1 VAAAFALNFLR
12 FVLVALEIAVLG
24 RVLLS
29 YVEPRGR
36 SSLGQ
41 FLIMITEPVLG
52 PIRRLL
58 PSGGMFDFSPLI
70 VILVLGAVLRA
81 LP

>member
-1 VAAAFALNFLR
+1 MGTVFLLNFVR
-12 FVLVALEIAVLG
+12 FLLVAFEIAIIG

-41 FLIMITEPVLG
+41 FVVMITEPVLG
-52 PIRRLL
+52 PVRRLL
-58 PSGGMFDFSPLI
+58 PSGGMLDFSPL
-70 VILVLGAVLRA
+70 LVLLVIGAVLRS
-81 LP
+81 LQ